1 MLFFSPYLH
10 ARTAIK
16 MFDGMNS
23 LLILLL
29 FVLKRIANMYKS
41 NNITGELFLELD
53 QWALSSV
60 KGRKERKETAVIGWC
75 QRDRG
80 HTDDKR
86 E

>member
-1 MLFFSPYLH
+1 MSRDLNCTIVVGLFYIMLFFSPYLH

-53 QWALSSV
+53 Q
-60 KGRKERKETAVIGWC
+60 
-75 QRDRG
+75 
-80 HTDDKR
+80 
-86 E
+86 